1 MLTATNYNNLCKCE
15 TSTTSRCTSLSP
27 NTVRTSK
34 TVIDINSWSRSWYS
48 KLLEVHDGECGWV
61 EDEVVGDGREGGH
74 LLVRASG
81 GVREHEGRHEVT
93 TFARI
98 LDEAGVFWGLCPDY
112 HYGKIHF
119 LEQNRQA
126 VDDDDHYTLTDL
138 QFAIPRFNCFQVV
151 GSCHGLLCLATNSSL
166 RNLIYV
172 CNPFTRQYVRLPD
185 PPIRPLHH
193 NPHSMVVGFG
203 FCDKTHEY
211 KVVEVAPS
219 KLFPGVQT
227 EHSMVFVFT
236 LGECRRDKGDVP
248 CAVETLAGVSN
259 KFVNGALHWVG
270 SSPVNVILSF
280 DVGDE
285 VFGVIP
291 FPDQIFGR
299 DQRGFCSLKIL
310 GGCLLIVNCSLFG
323 NPAEIWV
330 MLDYGVKESW
340 TKCFTWKDS
349 EAGLSMARALMMAV
363 KLLEVIQEVIESI
376 KESI

>member
-1 MLTATNYNNLCKCE
+1 MNQLPVDVLIDILSWLPVKPLTICSCISKSFLNL
-15 TSTTSRCTSLSP
+15 TRDPRFAQAHLSRSPSSSLSSP
-27 NTVRTSK
+27 
-34 TVIDINSWSRSWYS
+34 DF
-48 KLLEVHDGECGWV
+48 LLQ
-61 EDEVVGDGREGGH
+61 
-74 LLVRASG
+74 
-81 GVREHEGRHEVT
+81 
-93 TFARI
+93 
-98 LDEAGVFWGLCPDY
+98 GLCPDH

-138 QFAIPRFNCFQVV
+138 QFAIPGFNCFQVV
-151 GSCHGLLCLATNSSL
+151 RSCHGLLCLATNSSL

-185 PPIRPLHH
+185 PLIRPLHH
-193 NPHSMVVGFG
+193 NPHSKVVGFG

-219 KLFPGVQT
+219 KLFTGVQT
-227 EHSMVFVFT
+227 DRSKVFVFT
-236 LGECRRDKGDVP
+236 LGECWRDKGDVP

-259 KFVNGALHWVG
+259 KFVNGALHRVG

-285 VFGVIP
+285 VFRVIP
-291 FPDQIFGR
+291 FPDQFGR

-310 GGCLLIVNCSLFG
+310 GGCLLIVNCSSFG

-330 MLDYGVKESW
+330 MLDYGVQESW
-340 TKCFTWKDS
+340 TKCFIWKDS
-349 EAGLSMARALMMAV
+349 ECP
-363 KLLEVIQEVIESI
+363 
-376 KESI
+376 